1 MARFP
6 RGLETMGEFTSNSA
20 LWVALGQIIVINILL
35 SGDNAVVIAL
45 ASRNLPAK
53 QQKNAIIFGS
63 MGAIVLRIVLTFFA
77 VMLLDVPYLKII
89 GGALLLWIGAKM
101 LVEDEGDEHLEASD
115 QLWAAI
121 RTIIIADFVMSLDNV
136 IGVAAAA
143 KGNVTLLVIGLG
155 ISIPLIV
162 FGSTLVLKLMERFPI
177 VIILGAGLL
186 GWVAGEMAV
195 EDTSV
200 KAWVDASVPAAHGLV
215 PAVCAIL
222 VVVTGKWMAARV
234 PARAELRD
242 LASAKP

>member
-1 MARFP
+1 
-6 RGLETMGEFTSNSA
+6 MGEFTSNSA

-77 VMLLDVPYLKII
+77 VMLLDVPYLKIV

-101 LVEDEGDEHLEASD
+101 LVVDDGEDNLEASD

-143 KGNVTLLVIGLG
+143 KGNVTLLVIGLA

-195 EDTSV
+195 EDASL
-200 KAWVDASVPAAHGLV
+200 KAWVAASVPVAHSLV
-215 PAVCAIL
+215 PAACAIL
-222 VVVTGKWMAARV
+222 VVITGKWMAARV
-234 PARAELRD
+234 PARAQLRD

>member
-1 MARFP
+1 
-6 RGLETMGEFTSNSA
+6 MGELMGNSV

-45 ASRNLPAK
+45 ASRNLPPR

-77 VMLLDVPYLKII
+77 VMLLDVPYLKIV
-89 GGALLLWIGAKM
+89 GGILLLWIGAKM
-101 LVEDEGDEHLEASD
+101 LVEDNGDENLEASD

-121 RTIIIADFVMSLDNV
+121 KTIIIADFVMSLDNV

-143 KGNVTLLVIGLG
+143 KGNTTLLVVGLA

-162 FGSTLVLKLMERFPI
+162 FGSQIVLKLMERFPI

-195 EDTSV
+195 EDVSI
-200 KAWVDASVPAAHGLV
+200 KAWVDASVPAMHKLF
-215 PAVCAIL
+215 PAACAVM
-222 VVVTGKWMAARV
+222 VVVAGKWMAARATARS
-234 PARAELRD
+234 PAVED
-242 LASAKP
+242 LVTGKPANANA

>member
-1 MARFP
+1 
-6 RGLETMGEFTSNSA
+6 MGELAGNTA
-20 LWVALGQIIVINILL
+20 IWVALGQIIVINILL

-45 ASRNLPAK
+45 ASRNLPAR

-77 VMLLDVPYLKII
+77 VMLLDVPYLKIV
-89 GGALLLWIGAKM
+89 GGALLLWIGARM
-101 LVEDEGDEHLEASD
+101 LVEEDSDDDLEASD
-115 QLWAAI
+115 QLWSAI

-136 IGVAAAA
+136 LGVAAAA
-143 KGNVTLLVIGLG
+143 KGNVALLVIGLA

-162 FGSTLVLKLMERFPI
+162 FGSTLVLKLMQRFPI

-195 EDTSV
+195 DDASV
-200 KAWVDASVPAAHGLV
+200 KAWVEASVPAAHKLV

-222 VVVTGKWMAARV
+222 VVVAGKWLAGRAE
-234 PARAELRD
+234 ARAPLHD
-242 LASAKP
+242 LAAGKPAEAVQR